1 MMYTHLQ
8 LQVALP
14 AVIVMWVDQVTPD
27 SRHVIIENSI
37 RLFSDDSGSQY
48 FHWKFPYFKD
58 IFGNF
63 DALRKFL
70 SK

>member
-27 SRHVIIENSI
+27 SHYYYYY
-37 RLFSDDSGSQY
+37 LFGIKHNKHDTIYKTEHYQWNMPG
-48 FHWKFPYFKD
+48 HEKV
-58 IFGNF
+58 N
-63 DALRKFL
+63 
-70 SK
+70 

>member
-27 SRHVIIENSI
+27 SRHVIIENSV
-37 RLFSDDSGSQY
+37 RLFSDDSGSQC
-48 FHWKFPYFKD
+48 FHFKE
-58 IFGNF
+58 ISLF
-63 DALRKFL
+63 
-70 SK
+70 